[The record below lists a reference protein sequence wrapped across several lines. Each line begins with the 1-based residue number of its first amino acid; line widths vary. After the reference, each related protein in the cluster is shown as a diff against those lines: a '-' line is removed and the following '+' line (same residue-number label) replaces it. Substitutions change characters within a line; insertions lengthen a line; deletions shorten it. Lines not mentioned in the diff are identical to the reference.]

1 MATSAETNG
10 VAIKLPP
17 FWPQQARVW
26 FVQAEAQFV
35 IKGVTA
41 DLTKYSYVTAALD
54 QNTAT
59 RVLDILTDPPAS
71 NKYDT
76 LKSRLLDTYKLSERE
91 AAARILDTNGLGDA
105 KPSELLD
112 RMLALVPT
120 GKEPGFLL
128 KKVFLRQ
135 LPADIQAIVT
145 QQEYSSLRDLAKAA
159 DKHFLSTGSTINA
172 TFRNERPPRK
182 APSSDNKEEV
192 CFYHKKFG
200 DKATKCRDPCKFSGN
215 GTAGRR

>member
-1 MATSAETNG
+1 MSTSAETNG

-71 NKYDT
+71 DKYDT
-76 LKSRLLDTYKLSERE
+76 LKSRLLD
-91 AAARILDTNGLGDA
+91 I
-105 KPSELLD
+105 
-112 RMLALVPT
+112 
-120 GKEPGFLL
+120 
-128 KKVFLRQ
+128 
-135 LPADIQAIVT
+135 
-145 QQEYSSLRDLAKAA
+145 
-159 DKHFLSTGSTINA
+159 
-172 TFRNERPPRK
+172 
-182 APSSDNKEEV
+182 
-192 CFYHKKFG
+192 
-200 DKATKCRDPCKFSGN
+200 
-215 GTAGRR
+215 